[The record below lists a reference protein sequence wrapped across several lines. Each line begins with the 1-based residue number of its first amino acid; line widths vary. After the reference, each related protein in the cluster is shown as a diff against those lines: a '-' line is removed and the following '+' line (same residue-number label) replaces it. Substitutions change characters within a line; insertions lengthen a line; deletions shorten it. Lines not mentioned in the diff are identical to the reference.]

1 MKVFKKQGRNNI
13 GQYRKKE
20 SNVFVLWGEKP
31 KTWGIVKDFMLCLFL
46 LNMLVNQLQGVKIVE
61 IVMTD
66 AKEAAKNSIAEEAKA
81 AVVQEDEKENKEARR
96 VENESVGE
104 FSAYNSDEAQTD
116 SDPFTMA
123 NGKRVHA
130 GAIANNCLAFGTKV
144 EVDGMG
150 TFTVED
156 RMNKRYG
163 CDHFDIWMEK
173 YSDAIEF
180 GRKSIAY
187 EVGR

>member
-13 GQYRKKE
+13 GQYRK
-20 SNVFVLWGEKP
+20 SQRNIFVLWGEKP
-31 KTWGIVKDFMLCLFL
+31 KTWQLVKDFMLFVL
-46 LNMLVNQLQGVKIVE
+46 LMNALIGQMKKVDVVAMIASETHIIARESVVE
-61 IVMTD
+61 T
-66 AKEAAKNSIAEEAKA
+66 AKA
-81 AVVQEDEKENKEARR
+81 EDIQSDEKEPETKEYERIG
-96 VENESVGE
+96 V
-104 FSAYNSDEAQTD
+104 FSAYNSEESQTD

-144 EVDGMG
+144 EVEGMG

-163 CDHFDIWMEK
+163 CDHFDIWMDK
-173 YSDAIEF
+173 YSDAINF
-180 GRKSIAY
+180 GRKSVAY
-187 EVGR
+187 EVGE